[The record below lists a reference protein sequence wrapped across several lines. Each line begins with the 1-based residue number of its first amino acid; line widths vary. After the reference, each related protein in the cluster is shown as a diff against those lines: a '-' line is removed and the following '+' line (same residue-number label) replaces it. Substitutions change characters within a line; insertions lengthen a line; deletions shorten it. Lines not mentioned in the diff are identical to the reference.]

1 MGGEASKAISK
12 EELWG
17 GGRSPFSVSYGK
29 MMMWFFLVS
38 DALTFGGLLT
48 AYGVSR
54 AEVTEVWPIGEQVFE
69 SFPGL
74 GNGLPLAYVALMTF
88 ILIVSSVTMV
98 LAVEAGH
105 RNDKKGVLKWMGYTI
120 IGGFFFLGSQ
130 AWEWSHFI
138 HGSGGYFQVNSPVT
152 ITYTGEDENGNE
164 AQLEY
169 TVAANE
175 AVYTS
180 GDFGHAMEHYL
191 VHGFF
196 HDAHGHDA
204 DGHGHNDH
212 AHGAADAHGD
222 DHAADNHGEHG
233 DDAAHAAGHGE
244 ASHDE
249 HTAHVLLELEH
260 LGIDEAK
267 LLSITGQSSVHGALE
282 YAAEQEH
289 AGNKIFLPHAMPAD
303 LMLNKYI
310 ENRIELD
317 SETDAAQIAKL
328 YDVTNVTQN
337 AAVFGATLSANEYGP
352 TQYAQ
357 FFFFVTGFHG
367 FHVFSGVVINIIIFL
382 MAYRGV
388 FERRGHYEMVEKVG
402 LYWHFVDL
410 VWVFVFTFFYLI

>member
-54 AEVTEVWPIGEQVFE
+54 AEVTEAWPIGEQVFE
-69 SFPGL
+69 SFPVL

-105 RNDKKGVLKWMGYTI
+105 RNDKKGVIKWMAYTI

-138 HGSGGYFQVNSPVT
+138 HGSGGYFQVNSPVK
-152 ITYTGEDENGNE
+152 ITYDGEDENGDE
-164 AQLEY
+164 AKLEY
-169 TVAANE
+169 TVEANQP
-175 AVYTS
+175 VYMS
-180 GDFGHAMEHYL
+180 SEFGHAMEHYL
-191 VHGFF
+191 EHGFF
-196 HDAHGHDA
+196 HDAHGHDDHA
-204 DGHGHNDH
+204 HSNDH
-212 AHGAADAHGD
+212 AVD
-222 DHAADNHGEHG
+222 
-233 DDAAHAAGHGE
+233 HGE
-244 ASHDE
+244 ASHNE
-249 HTAHVLLELEH
+249 HTAHVLTELEH
-260 LGIDEAK
+260 LGIDETK
-267 LLSITGQSSVHGALE
+267 LMSVTGQSSVHAALE

-289 AGNKIFLPHAMPAD
+289 AGNKIFLAHAMPED
-303 LMLNKYI
+303 LILNKYV
-310 ENRIELD
+310 EGRIELD
-317 SETDAAQIAKL
+317 SETDAKQIAKL
-328 YDVTNVTQN
+328 YDAANVTQN
-337 AAVFGATLSANEYGP
+337 ASVFGANLSANEYGP